1 MEPHVQYVRS
11 GDGTNIAYSVI
22 GERDGVPMIFAPNIW
37 CHLEMQLTR
46 DFRETLRIAR
56 RGHHSVAG
64 LQRLLRERSAQAA

>member
-37 CHLEMQLTR
+37 CQY
-46 DFRETLRIAR
+46 
-56 RGHHSVAG
+56 V
-64 LQRLLRERSAQAA
+64 